1 MITIGNLSVLFG
13 GKPLFEEISFMIQSR
28 DKVGLT
34 GKNGAGKST
43 LLKIISKQQE
53 PTKGIVSIPQG
64 YRIGYLPQEMSHAS
78 GRTVFEEAKTAFS
91 EIMNLEKEVEEISH
105 QLSIRTDY
113 ESDSYHELIERLNE
127 AGQRLSIIGGNTIE
141 GETEKMLIGL
151 GFKPEDLS
159 RQMDEFSGGWK
170 MRVELAKILLQMP
183 DAVLLDEPTNHLDI
197 ESIQWLEGF
206 LSNYPGAVV
215 LVSHDRAFLDAV
227 TNRTIEI
234 TLGKIEDYKASY
246 SKYVVLRQERRDQQM
261 AAYINQKKK
270 IEDTEKFIDRFRAK
284 ASKAVQVQSRI
295 KQLDK
300 IERLEVEDED
310 NAAIHFRFP
319 DAPRSG
325 KVVLTAENIHKTY
338 DKKEI
343 LRGLDFLVERGEK
356 IAFVGR
362 NGEGKTT
369 LSKIITGKLEY
380 TGKIEIGHNV
390 QIGYYA
396 QNQAE
401 LLDMN
406 WTVLETL
413 ENVARNTTTAQL
425 RNILGSFLFSGDTVD
440 KKVRV
445 LSGGEKGRLALAKLL
460 LEPVNLLVLDE
471 PTNHLDMRSKDI
483 LKEALRKYNGTMIL
497 VSHDREFLD
506 GLCNKV
512 FEFNKGLI
520 REFPGGIFEFLQS
533 RKLESLAEL
542 ETVQKQISKPIATS
556 FVSKVNS
563 DQNKNLEKLA
573 KQQQTKLNNCEDRIA
588 ELEAKVK
595 ITEERL
601 SDKNVYNDQEK
612 ANLLLKEYEQLKQSL
627 EKEVQLWESLLSA

>member
-1 MITIGNLSVLFG
+1 
-13 GKPLFEEISFMIQSR
+13 
-28 DKVGLT
+28 
-34 GKNGAGKST
+34 
-43 LLKIISKQQE
+43 
-53 PTKGIVSIPQG
+53 
-64 YRIGYLPQEMSHAS
+64 
-78 GRTVFEEAKTAFS
+78 
-91 EIMNLEKEVEEISH
+91 
-105 QLSIRTDY
+105 
-113 ESDSYHELIERLNE
+113 
-127 AGQRLSIIGGNTIE
+127 
-141 GETEKMLIGL
+141 
-151 GFKPEDLS
+151 
-159 RQMDEFSGGWK
+159 
-170 MRVELAKILLQMP
+170 
-183 DAVLLDEPTNHLDI
+183 
-197 ESIQWLEGF
+197 
-206 LSNYPGAVV
+206 
-215 LVSHDRAFLDAV
+215 
-227 TNRTIEI
+227 
-234 TLGKIEDYKASY
+234 
-246 SKYVVLRQERRDQQM
+246 M

-300 IERLEVEDED
+300 IDRLEVEDED

-325 KVVLTAENIHKTY
+325 KVVITAENIHKTY

-343 LRGLDFLVERGEK
+343 LRGLDFLVERGDK

-369 LSKIITGKLEY
+369 LSKIITGKIEF

-390 QIGYYA
+390 KVGYYA

-406 WTVLETL
+406 STVLETL

-425 RNILGSFLFSGDTVD
+425 RNILGSFLFSGETVD

-483 LKEALRKYNGTMIL
+483 LKEALRKYDGTMIL

-512 FEFNKGLI
+512 YEFNKGLV

-533 RKLESLAEL
+533 RKLESLTEL
-542 ETVQKQISKPIATS
+542 ETVQKQIVKPAALPMPA
-556 FVSKVNS
+556 KVNAEQ
-563 DQNKNLEKLA
+563 DKIA
-573 KQQQTKLNNCEDRIA
+573 KQHQTKVRNCEERIA
-588 ELEAKVK
+588 VLEAKVK
-595 ITEERL
+595 LAEEKL
-601 SDKNVYNDQEK
+601 SDENIYNDQQK
-612 ANLLLKEYEQLKQSL
+612 ANLLLKEYEQLKGSL
-627 EKEVQLWESLLSA
+627 ETEVQLWESLLSI